1 MTCAKSAFT
10 WAASGMFG
18 YRTTRYP
25 TSLSIAS
32 RSASFSSFPLW
43 LASSSS
49 MTAITWNALS
59 QITKSAIFLSKL
71 FLVCHDRA
79 VISAPKLT
87 CANTTISGSACVSRL
102 CIDCSRSVSSLFLL
116 GFSSV
121 VFAFLFPGFLPRKK
135 TATAINIPMTIKSF
149 IFSPSEFVFIN
160 RNVVFGVAK

>member
-1 MTCAKSAFT
+1 MICAKSSFT
-10 WAASGMFG
+10 FAASGMFG

-43 LASSSS
+43 LASSNS

-71 FLVCHDRA
+71 FLVCHDLA

-87 CANTTISGSACVSRL
+87 CASTTISGSACASRL
-102 CIDCSRSVSSLFLL
+102 YIDCSRSVSTLFLL

-121 VFAFLFPGFLPRKK
+121 LFVILFFGFFPKNK
-135 TATAINIPMTIKSF
+135 TAIAINIPMAIKNFISF
-149 IFSPSEFVFIN
+149 SSEFVLIN
-160 RNVVFGVAK
+160 RNEIFGVAK